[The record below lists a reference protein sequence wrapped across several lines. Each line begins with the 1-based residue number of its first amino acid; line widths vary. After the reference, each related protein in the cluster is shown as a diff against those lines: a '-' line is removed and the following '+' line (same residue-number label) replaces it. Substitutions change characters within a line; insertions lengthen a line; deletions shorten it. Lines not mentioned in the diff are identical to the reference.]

1 MNSCILLVKVLQNP
15 ELRYTQDT
23 QTPVTD
29 LLVEFES
36 DREGDPPSALKVV
49 GWGNLAT
56 EIQQT
61 YHEGDR
67 LVVEGRLTI
76 RTVDRPDGV
85 KEKKTELVASRIYA
99 LGGEG
104 IVSASPR
111 PTERSAERSSATTSS
126 SASSVAAASG
136 SATSAPPAPTRPLPV
151 TPAPAP
157 QANEINYDDIPF

>member
-29 LLVEFES
+29 LLVEFEG
-36 DREGDPPSALKVV
+36 DREGDAPSTLKVV

-67 LVVEGRLTI
+67 LMVEGRLTM
-76 RTVDRPDGV
+76 RTIDRPDGL
-85 KEKKTELVASRIYA
+85 KEKKAELVANRIYA
-99 LGGEG
+99 LAGDG
-104 IVSASPR
+104 IVGISPR
-111 PTERSAERSSATTSS
+111 PAERSTERSPERPPTTAPATATTVPPSPKT
-126 SASSVAAASG
+126 AAPKPAAA
-136 SATSAPPAPTRPLPV
+136 PTV
-151 TPAPAP
+151 AS
-157 QANEINYDDIPF
+157 NDVNYDDIPF